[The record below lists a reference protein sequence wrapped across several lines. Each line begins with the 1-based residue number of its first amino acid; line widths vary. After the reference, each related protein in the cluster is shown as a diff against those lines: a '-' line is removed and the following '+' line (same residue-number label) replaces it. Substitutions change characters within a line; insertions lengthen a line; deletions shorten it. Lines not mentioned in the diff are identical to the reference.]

1 MSDNISVL
9 ATAAA
14 VLIIIKRRRRRHE
27 QRSLRTIWCRQ
38 YVPWLADR
46 PTDRRMRQFIVN
58 ELMPVDA
65 IGFHG
70 FLRMPPEIFN
80 EILEMISPRSVDEG
94 QPKSV

>member
-1 MSDNISVL
+1 
-9 ATAAA
+9 
-14 VLIIIKRRRRRHE
+14 
-27 QRSLRTIWCRQ
+27 
-38 YVPWLADR
+38 
-46 PTDRRMRQFIVN
+46 MRQFIVN